1 MSVLVSVLTNDRFY
15 SPTHQIHL
23 FWQPQTSHS
32 LSLEGL
38 WQFQFHL
45 RQALETR
52 TGTPDD
58 IATSATKPKPSVR
71 DGMTAKSA
79 SRNIFSFLHNCR
91 SHEWLT
97 GYVIFSF
104 PPGTMFPLFI
114 LCRSKATASLTMSYP
129 LRAKSS
135 NINILN
141 SSSDN
146 SRSDCVTVGLTYSSK
161 IPGVMTST

>member
-32 LSLEGL
+32 LSLGGL

-58 IATSATKPKPSVR
+58 IASSATKTKPSVR

-97 GYVIFSF
+97 GYVIFAF
-104 PPGTMFPLFI
+104 PPGTMFLSSVVHLVPQQSHSLSNDVI
-114 LCRSKATASLTMSYP
+114 SVQSKLLKYKYAEFFFW
-129 LRAKSS
+129 
-135 NINILN
+135 
-141 SSSDN
+141 
-146 SRSDCVTVGLTYSSK
+146 
-161 IPGVMTST
+161 